1 MRQVVDLCSQLPMKS
16 DPVPTALKLLIV
28 RNELAGI
35 RPRAT
40 DVFKRLGDFCY
51 GCMTEGLGR
60 LQLRRLKCREKIS
73 RRKANRNPMTERR
86 P

>member
-1 MRQVVDLCSQLPMKS
+1 MGQFVDLFSQLPMKS

-35 RPRAT
+35 RSRAT

-51 GCMTEGLGR
+51 GCMTEGLARLQPGR
-60 LQLRRLKCREKIS
+60 LRSREKIS
-73 RRKANRNPMTERR
+73 RR
-86 P
+86 